1 VPEDHLADLATR
13 SPRLAAR
20 DAVVA
25 ALIQINLGS
34 LMFTLSGCW
43 AGHSTGSYPIGR
55 ASERADFSG
64 GCSMASP
71 SGNHA
76 DMAGT
81 FRRLGRAYQAAA
93 VAQRT
98 GEALNWLKSCLNI
111 ER

>member
-1 VPEDHLADLATR
+1 
-13 SPRLAAR
+13 
-20 DAVVA
+20 
-25 ALIQINLGS
+25 
-34 LMFTLSGCW
+34 
-43 AGHSTGSYPIGR
+43 
-55 ASERADFSG
+55 
-64 GCSMASP
+64 MASP